1 MFLSYSAKFIEMF
14 KFRDMLPQPLLVW
27 VQTENQQFDL
37 HVLYLKRENKEF
49 GSHIMGLTNQRTDP

>member
-1 MFLSYSAKFIEMF
+1 MF